1 MNMQQEDNRAAT
13 GNGPLATKRCAL
25 SLTACAFALVV
36 LAATAVHADVRVVL
50 TDGETIDGDRIGR
63 TSDAER
69 LALRVEGPG
78 IVLTRFIDWN
88 AVRSVQ
94 VEGRTIDVAELQNS
108 AGDEEPAETETRGRR
123 GIPQIPGTD
132 RSRRRSAEVWQT
144 SASNVR
150 PMRRPP
156 VRPVPPPPCLRKPPL
171 RRDIIEPS
179 IGLPLEAKII
189 GIREAPLNAYRDGVE
204 AVFPHGVPVSER
216 PFALHLMRSR
226 TARDVLVP
234 EAYLRPPVESG
245 PGL

>member
-1 MNMQQEDNRAAT
+1 M
-13 GNGPLATKRCAL
+13 
-25 SLTACAFALVV
+25 
-36 LAATAVHADVRVVL
+36 L

-63 TSDAER
+63 ESDAER

-94 VEGRTIDVAELQNS
+94 MEGRTLDVADLQIS
-108 AGDEEPAETETRGRR
+108 AVDDGPTTTEHRG
-123 GIPQIPGTD
+123 PKTPTQNAGTD
-132 RSRRRSAEVWQT
+132 RSQPRAGQVRRMSG
-144 SASNVR
+144 SHVR

-156 VRPVPPPPCLRKPPL
+156 VRPMPPPSVPRKPYPY
-171 RRDIIEPS
+171 RDMIESPV
-179 IGLPLEAKII
+179 GLPLEAKIV

-204 AVFPHGVPVSER
+204 SVFPHGVPVSER
-216 PFALHLMRSR
+216 PFALHLMRAR

-234 EAYLRPPVESG
+234 EAYLRPPAEMR